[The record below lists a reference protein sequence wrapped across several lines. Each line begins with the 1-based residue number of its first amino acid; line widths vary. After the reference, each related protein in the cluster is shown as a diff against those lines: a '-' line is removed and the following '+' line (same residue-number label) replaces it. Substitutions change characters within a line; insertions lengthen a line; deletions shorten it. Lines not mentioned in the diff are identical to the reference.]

1 MSMDPSKWIPFDKLS
16 NSTKERIETV
26 YPYLKLELCMFQDKE
41 SGVFMKAINN
51 VKIEKLL
58 DSEAMAAKLAAIA
71 AEDPTVKASST
82 RSRK

>member
-16 NSTKERIETV
+16 NRTRERIETV
-26 YPYLKLELCMFQDKE
+26 YPYLKMDQCVFQDKD
-41 SGVFMKAINN
+41 SGVFYKAINN

-71 AEDPTVKASST
+71 AEIPSVKATST

>member
-1 MSMDPSKWIPFDKLS
+1 MSMDPTKWISFEKLS
-16 NSTKERIETV
+16 SGTQERIETT
-26 YPYLKLELCMFQDKE
+26 YPYLKLEQCMFQDKE

-58 DSEAMAAKLAAIA
+58 DSEAMAAKLAAIT
-71 AEDPTVKASST
+71 AEAPPVKASST

>member
-16 NSTKERIETV
+16 QGTRERIETV
-26 YPYLKLELCMFQDKE
+26 YPYLKVEQCLFQDKV

-58 DSEAMAAKLAAIA
+58 DPDRGKPKPAASGGSKG
-71 AEDPTVKASST
+71 K
-82 RSRK
+82 K